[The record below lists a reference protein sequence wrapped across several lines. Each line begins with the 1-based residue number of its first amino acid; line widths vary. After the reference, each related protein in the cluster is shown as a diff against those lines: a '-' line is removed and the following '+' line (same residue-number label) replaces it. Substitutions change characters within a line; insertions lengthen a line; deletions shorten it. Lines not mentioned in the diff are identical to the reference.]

1 MGWEFSTDP
10 EFQAKLDWTDA
21 FVREEVEPLDLLWGD
36 RTFHPLDDKLR
47 KIVDPLKQ
55 RVRDEK
61 LWACHLGPELGGEG
75 YGQVKLSLMNEIL
88 GRSRWAPIIFGCQ
101 APDTGNAEI
110 IAHYGT
116 EEQKERYLRPL
127 LDGEI
132 FSSYS
137 MTEPQGGS
145 DPTRFETQARRDGDE
160 WVIDG
165 WKFFSS
171 NARTSSFLIVMAVTD
186 PDVSAYQGMS
196 MFLVPTDTPGVD
208 IVRNIGLMG
217 EHFGDGHEGMHALI
231 HYDGVRVPAE
241 SLLGGEGQAFAIAQ
255 TRLGGGRIHHA
266 MRTVGVCQKALDMM
280 CERALSRETQGTLLA
295 EKQSVQNYIA
305 DSYAELKQF
314 RLFVLN
320 VAWEIDRYKDYR
332 RVRHDIA
339 AVKVLTAQVLHDI
352 VQRAIQVHGALGVSN
367 ELPLGGYWM
376 MVPVMGLVDGPSE
389 VHRVTVARQI
399 LKRYKPAP
407 GLWPTEHLPEK
418 TAAAQEVRRV
428 PRARGR
434 RTCDAIPAGT
444 AVDRPGHRRRGGAP
458 RASSTSRAWLFLVH
472 EPARAAR
479 APGEP
484 LRDHLRHQ
492 AGRRTNC
499 SRSDAASTAWRCA
512 ARRAS
517 FPRVATTRCCA
528 STGCSPRWPTPT
540 SPTPGPSP
548 CATTRS

>member
-1 MGWEFSTDP
+1 LGWEFSTDP
-10 EFQAKLDWTDA
+10 EFQAKLDWTDT

-47 KIVDPLKQ
+47 TIVDPLKQ
-55 RVRDEK
+55 RVRDQK

-116 EEQKERYLRPL
+116 DEQKERYLRPL

-145 DPTRFETQARRDGDE
+145 DPTRFETRARRDGDE
-160 WVIDG
+160 WVIEG

-171 NARTSSFLIVMAVTD
+171 NARTSAFLIVMAVTD

-231 HYDGVRVPAE
+231 HYNEVRVPAE

-266 MRTVGVCQKALDMM
+266 MRTVGVCQKAIDMM
-280 CERALSRETQGTLLA
+280 CERALSRHTQGSILA
-295 EKQSVQNYIA
+295 DKQTVQNYIA
-305 DSYAELKQF
+305 DSYAQLMQF
-314 RLFVLN
+314 RLFVLY
-320 VAWEIDRYKDYR
+320 VAWEIDQYQDYR
-332 RVRHDIA
+332 KVRHDIA

-352 VQRAIQVHGALGVSN
+352 VQRSIQVHGALGVSN

-399 LKRYKPAP
+399 LKRYKAAP
-407 GLWPTEHLPEK
+407 GAWPTEHLPEK
-418 TAAAQEVRRV
+418 LA
-428 PRARGR
+428 
-434 RTCDAIPAGT
+434 
-444 AVDRPGHRRRGGAP
+444 
-458 RASSTSRAWLFLVH
+458 
-472 EPARAAR
+472 AAR
-479 APGEP
+479 AKFAE
-484 LRDHLRHQ
+484 HLEHE
-492 AGRRTNC
+492 
-499 SRSDAASTAWRCA
+499 
-512 ARRAS
+512 
-517 FPRVATTRCCA
+517 VANQ
-528 STGCSPRWPTPT
+528 
-540 SPTPGPSP
+540 
-548 CATTRS
+548 

>member
-1 MGWEFSTDP
+1 MAWDFSTEP
-10 EFQAKLDWTDA
+10 EFQEKLDWMDG
-21 FVREEVEPLDLLWGD
+21 FVRDEIEPLDLVFGG
-36 RTFHPLDDKLR
+36 RAFHPLDDTLR
-47 KIVDPLKQ
+47 KIVDPLKAE
-55 RVRDEK
+55 VRARK

-88 GRSRWAPIIFGCQ
+88 GRSHWAPIIFGCQ

-116 EEQKERYLRPL
+116 EEQKEKYLRPL

-145 DPTRFETQARRDGDE
+145 DPTRFVTRARRDGDE

-217 EHFGDGHEGMHALI
+217 EPLGDADHGMHALI
-231 HYDGVRVPAE
+231 HYDEARVPAD

-266 MRTVGVCQKALDMM
+266 MRTVGMCQRALDMM
-280 CERALSRETQGTLLA
+280 CERALSRETQGSLLA
-295 EKQSVQNYIA
+295 DKQSVQNYVA
-305 DSYAELKQF
+305 DSYVQLMQF
-314 RLFVLN
+314 RLFVLY
-320 VAWEIDRYKDYR
+320 VAWEIDQYHDYR
-332 RVRHDIA
+332 KVRHDIA
-339 AVKVLTAQVLHDI
+339 AIKVLTPQVLHDI

-367 ELPLGGYWM
+367 ELPLGRFWST
-376 MVPVMGLVDGPSE
+376 VPVMALVDGPTE
-389 VHRVTVARQI
+389 VHRVTVARQV
-399 LKRYKPAP
+399 LKRYRAAP

-418 TAAAQEVRRV
+418 IAAAREKFAEYLEHEV
-428 PRARGR
+428 AN
-434 RTCDAIPAGT
+434 
-444 AVDRPGHRRRGGAP
+444 
-458 RASSTSRAWLFLVH
+458 S
-472 EPARAAR
+472 
-479 APGEP
+479 
-484 LRDHLRHQ
+484 
-492 AGRRTNC
+492 
-499 SRSDAASTAWRCA
+499 
-512 ARRAS
+512 
-517 FPRVATTRCCA
+517 
-528 STGCSPRWPTPT
+528 
-540 SPTPGPSP
+540 
-548 CATTRS
+548 